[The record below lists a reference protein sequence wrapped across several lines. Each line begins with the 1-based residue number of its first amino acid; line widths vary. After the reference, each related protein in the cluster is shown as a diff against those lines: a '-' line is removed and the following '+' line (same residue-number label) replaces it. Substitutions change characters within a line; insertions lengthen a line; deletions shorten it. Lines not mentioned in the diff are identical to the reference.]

1 MTVSLESEAKA
12 KVTVAVTR
20 SIVVAIGNTTVG
32 GIVVPA
38 TAPID
43 AIRAL
48 LTFIQY
54 FFSENIRISK
64 SNIGDHGL
72 YPMAIF

>member
-38 TAPID
+38 ATTQD

-48 LTFIQY
+48 LTFIQH